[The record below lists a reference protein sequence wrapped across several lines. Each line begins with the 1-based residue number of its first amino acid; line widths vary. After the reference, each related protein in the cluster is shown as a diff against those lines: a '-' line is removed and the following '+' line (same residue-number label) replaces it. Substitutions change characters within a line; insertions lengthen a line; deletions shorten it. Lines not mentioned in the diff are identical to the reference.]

1 MGMLIGLE
9 LMINGA
15 GLSIVAAAQLTEGDA
30 VRGQLAALFV
40 MGLAAAE
47 ATLMLAIILVV
58 VKQFKAFKNRWYV
71 PNGEGSF
78 NVTPNPDI
86 INSIRPLIPVA
97 VTFAAPFLIRLMAKK
112 EKPAGSCFLYL
123 RIHRF
128 SCRGLHGARHPGRK
142 NLHLHPVSHPSR
154 HHR

>member
-1 MGMLIGLE
+1 MTDLMLFQLVGVFLFSVGLFGIVWRKTLMGMLIALE

-58 VKQFKAFKNRWYV
+58 VKRFKS
-71 PNGEGSF
+71 GQ
-78 NVTPNPDI
+78 TD
-86 INSIRPLIPVA
+86 
-97 VTFAAPFLIRLMAKK
+97 
-112 EKPAGSCFLYL
+112 
-123 RIHRF
+123 RI
-128 SCRGLHGARHPGRK
+128 SQMRG
-142 NLHLHPVSHPSR
+142 
-154 HHR
+154 

>member
-1 MGMLIGLE
+1 MTDLMLFQLVGVFLFSVGIFGLVWRKTLMGMLIALE

-58 VKQFKAFKNRWYV
+58 VKRFRSGQ
-71 PNGEGSF
+71 
-78 NVTPNPDI
+78 TD
-86 INSIRPLIPVA
+86 
-97 VTFAAPFLIRLMAKK
+97 
-112 EKPAGSCFLYL
+112 
-123 RIHRF
+123 RI
-128 SCRGLHGARHPGRK
+128 SQMRG
-142 NLHLHPVSHPSR
+142 
-154 HHR
+154 